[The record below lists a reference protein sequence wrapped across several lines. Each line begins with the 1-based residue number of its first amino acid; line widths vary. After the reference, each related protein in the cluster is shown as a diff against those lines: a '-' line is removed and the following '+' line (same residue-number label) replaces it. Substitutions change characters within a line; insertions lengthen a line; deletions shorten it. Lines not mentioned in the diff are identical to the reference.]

1 LVFATNTQP
10 HRINTFLSATGIY
23 GFNQLVSD
31 EISLD
36 RTVPDVREKEC
47 KHWDYPQNLPTI
59 SVIFIF
65 HNEGWSTLLRS
76 IINRYFSF
84 VYYCIIINFLGS
96 NVTHRLHWFLA
107 AFHRVHSTLEQ
118 FLSQAVTRPWNL
130 EIRMGD
136 LEKQVFFISWKL
148 WKTSIF
154 HQWKTL

>member
-10 HRINTFLSATGIY
+10 HRINNFLSATGIY

-76 IINRYFSF
+76 LI
-84 VYYCIIINFLGS
+84 G
-96 NVTHRLHWFLA
+96 
-107 AFHRVHSTLEQ
+107 
-118 FLSQAVTRPWNL
+118 
-130 EIRMGD
+130 
-136 LEKQVFFISWKL
+136 
-148 WKTSIF
+148 IF
-154 HQWKTL
+154 HLFIIVLS